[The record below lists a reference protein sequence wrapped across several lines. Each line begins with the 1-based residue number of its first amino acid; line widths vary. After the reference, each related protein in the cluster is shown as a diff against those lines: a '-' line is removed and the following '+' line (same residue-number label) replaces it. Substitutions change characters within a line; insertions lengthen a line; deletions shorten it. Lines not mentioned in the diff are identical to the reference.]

1 MTQTVPAVQPGR
13 VASPLLTDVTLAPA
27 WRSTLAVDLGD
38 PFFFDHP
45 LDHVPGMM
53 LISALLELVR
63 ASTSE
68 QVTGGPGWGRRR
80 LVAALWFPRFC
91 ELDEPTELRACPP
104 SGAGGWA
111 VQASQSR
118 GPVCLGSVHI
128 DDTGPELPS
137 GPARDRRPNGGPE
150 VPELSLEA
158 ADAEFVHRARPE
170 NILVSRISPQDGGT
184 RRVAVLG
191 SPDEDHFTRRTGAS
205 RSAEEL
211 LEAARQ
217 VATMVWPCE
226 YGWPA
231 DVLLTLNRVE
241 AELPVA
247 LDRRRPLELR
257 WRPSQPRGTK
267 ARTRL
272 ELVDATAEPRRTGLV
287 TIESQAWT
295 REEWQRLRAG
305 RR

>member
-1 MTQTVPAVQPGR
+1 MPTVQAGQVT
-13 VASPLLTDVTLAPA
+13 SPLLTDVTLAPA
-27 WRSTLAVDLGD
+27 WRSTLAVDLDD

-63 ASTSE
+63 TSTPEPS
-68 QVTGGPGWGRRR
+68 GGTRRPGLRR
-80 LVAALWFPRFC
+80 LATVLWFPRFC
-91 ELDEPTELRACPP
+91 ELDEPTELGACPP

-118 GPVCLGSVHI
+118 GPVCLGSVAI
-128 DDTGPELPS
+128 DETGPQLPS
-137 GPARDRRPNGGPE
+137 GPSWDRRSNGGPE
-150 VPELSLEA
+150 APELSPEA
-158 ADAEFVHRARPE
+158 ADASFVHRARPE
-170 NILVSRISPQDGGT
+170 NILVSRISPQDGGA

-191 SPDEDHFTRRTGAS
+191 SSDEAHFTRRTGAM
-205 RSAEEL
+205 RSPEEL

-231 DVLLTLNRVE
+231 DVLLTLNRVQ

-247 LDRRRPLELR
+247 LDRSRSLELR

-267 ARTRL
+267 ARIRL
-272 ELVDATAEPRRTGLV
+272 ELVDATAEPQRVGLV

-305 RR
+305 QR